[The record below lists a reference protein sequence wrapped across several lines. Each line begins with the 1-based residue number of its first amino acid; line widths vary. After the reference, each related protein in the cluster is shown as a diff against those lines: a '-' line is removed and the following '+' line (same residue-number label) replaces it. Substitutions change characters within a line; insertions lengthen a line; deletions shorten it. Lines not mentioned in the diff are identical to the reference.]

1 MIPII
6 TIEGATATGKSALAI
21 DLAQAL
27 DTEII
32 SADSRQV
39 YRGMDIGTAK
49 VSAADQEK
57 VKHHLIDIVDPDA
70 SYNAGIFVIDANNVI
85 TNLRERGKIPIV
97 CGGTG
102 LYVSSL
108 IHGLCPLPTIDPQIK
123 TELIHRLECEGL
135 DNLYQ
140 ELMKIDPV
148 VATNISSNDPQRTL
162 RALEVFYGTGN
173 PLSWHWTNQER
184 QCRYNCLRIQLQLSR
199 EELYARIEFR
209 LGMMLKDGLL
219 DEIGNLLANGYGAQT
234 PGMKC
239 LGYKEFIP
247 YIHGLIPL
255 ETAISLAAQHQRNLA
270 KRQLTWYRKHSFDLT
285 LDSRS
290 FKLSDIIT
298 ILKDFI
304 VEE

>member
-32 SADSRQV
+32 SADSRQI

-49 VSAADQEK
+49 VSAADQDK
-57 VKHHLIDIVDPDA
+57 VKHHLIDIIDPDA
-70 SYNAGIFVIDANNVI
+70 SYNAGAFIVDVDKVI
-85 TNLRERGKIPIV
+85 TDLHKKGKIPIV

-108 IHGLCPLPTIDPQIK
+108 IHGLCPLPAIVPEVK
-123 TELIHRLECEGL
+123 TELIQRLENEGL
-135 DNLYQ
+135 DKLYQ

-148 VATNISSNDPQRTL
+148 VASNISSNDPQRTL
-162 RALEVFYGTGN
+162 RALEVYYGTGN
-173 PLSWHWTNQER
+173 PLSWHWANQER
-184 QCRYNCLRIQLQLSR
+184 QCRYRSYRILLQLPR
-199 EELYARIEFR
+199 EELYARIELR
-209 LGMMLKDGLL
+209 LSMMLQDGLL
-219 DEIGNLLANGYGAQT
+219 AEVRNLLANGYNAQT

-247 YIHGLIPL
+247 YLHGLISL
-255 ETAISLAAQHQRNLA
+255 ETAVSLAAQHQRNLA
-270 KRQLTWYRKHSFDLT
+270 KRQQTWYRKHSFDLT

-298 ILKDFI
+298 ILKVFYS
-304 VEE
+304 